1 MVTLQGAR
9 KDAMSKQGVRW
20 RNKPSTS
27 GMTAERMVLGGYMIV
42 DIAYVVFH
50 IQSLDYSGLLGLVT
64 LG

>member
-1 MVTLQGAR
+1 
-9 KDAMSKQGVRW
+9 MSKQGVRW